1 MSIRRVHEKIRN
13 SHGFTLAEL
22 LVVVA
27 IIGVLTAISIPIFT
41 SQLERSRRAVDMA
54 NARNVLSA
62 LKAGYMSGDIEF
74 TADKGDRYDHACV
87 TVAVGISE
95 MQICASN
102 TVKILGTA
110 SNNSA
115 HLKQYIESCGLG
127 NLLVK
132 SRTKEDPDGGWDFYT
147 VILYSDGSSRIAS
160 GTLHDDQ
167 AGAWNN
173 DSSHFENN
181 ANNWYTTKTLSTIEK
196 SMTKS

>member
-54 NARNVLSA
+54 NAGNVLSA
-62 LKAGYMSGDIEF
+62 LKTGYMSGDIEF
-74 TADKGDRYDHACV
+74 TTDNGDTYDHACV
-87 TVAVGISE
+87 TVAVGISN
-95 MQICASN
+95 MQVCASS
-102 TVKILGTA
+102 TVKIMGNA
-110 SNNSA
+110 SGNSVR
-115 HLKQYIESCGLG
+115 LKQYIESCGLG

-132 SRTKEDPDGGWDFYT
+132 CRTKETDGGWDFYT

-160 GTLHDDQ
+160 GTLKDDQ
-167 AGAWNN
+167 AQAWDGNN
-173 DSSHFENN
+173 SHFENN
-181 ANNWYTTKTLSTIEK
+181 ANNWYSRDTLSTIEK